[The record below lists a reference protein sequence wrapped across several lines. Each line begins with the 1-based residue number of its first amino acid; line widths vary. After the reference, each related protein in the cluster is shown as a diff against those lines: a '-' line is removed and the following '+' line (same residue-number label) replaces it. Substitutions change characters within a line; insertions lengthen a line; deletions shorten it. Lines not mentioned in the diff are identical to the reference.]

1 MRFHFKTSFLLLS
14 TLSAPAFAQEAPAPE
29 TPADEIVV
37 TALRTPLP
45 LDRIASTITVL
56 GKAEI
61 DRSQATILSDLLA
74 RTPGVSIS
82 RNGGFGTSTQVRIR
96 GAETDQTVVVLD
108 GVKLADASSTGG
120 GYNFAN
126 MLTGDA
132 ARIEI
137 LRGPQSILWG
147 SQAIGGV
154 VNIATATPTEPLE
167 GSMDIEGGSRQTVNA
182 RAAIGGHDGR
192 IDFRFAA
199 NAFSTEGISAISPR
213 YLGNEKDPYRNAS
226 GTGRVGVRISDAI
239 SVDLRGYYS
248 SGRTDI
254 DSSGTVPD
262 SPEYST
268 NEEWIGYAGLNAIL
282 FGGALNNRISFSRSD
297 TVRQNF
303 NPSRK
308 VRAQSFDA
316 KGQTRSYQYQGNL
329 SVLGGWKLVFG
340 AEREEQKMRSAS
352 PGDSNAAYATIR
364 AHASIDSYYAQLN
377 GTIVD
382 GLTVSGGVRHDHHSS
397 FGDNDVLGGGGAWA
411 LFDGRTV
418 LRASYGE
425 GFKAPTLY
433 QLYSDFGNQA
443 LQPERSHG
451 WDAGVEQHLFD
462 RHLIL
467 SATWFDR
474 TTTNLILFSGCPATN
489 KPPLCFAPGTTTAR
503 SGYYA
508 NVQRSQAH
516 GAELAGALSFGGF
529 SLDGNYTWTV
539 SEDRSPGVDFGN
551 QLPRRPRNAANG
563 SATYVWPFGLSTGVA
578 VRWSGKTLD
587 TAQTS
592 ATVLP
597 LENAAYTLVDLR
609 AELPIG
615 KALKLFGRVEN
626 LFDEYYETARRY
638 GALGRSFYAGFRA
651 RF

>member
-1 MRFHFKTSFLLLS
+1 
-14 TLSAPAFAQEAPAPE
+14 
-29 TPADEIVV
+29 
-37 TALRTPLP
+37 
-45 LDRIASTITVL
+45 
-56 GKAEI
+56 
-61 DRSQATILSDLLA
+61 
-74 RTPGVSIS
+74 
-82 RNGGFGTSTQVRIR
+82 
-96 GAETDQTVVVLD
+96 VVVLD

-316 KGQTRSYQYQGNL
+316 KGQTRSYQYQG
-329 SVLGGWKLVFG
+329 KLVFG